1 MSQTYQIARL
11 FNGERFHQDAWLT
24 IDNGKVVALG
34 HGQPPQ
40 QVQRLN
46 GTLVPGFVD
55 VQVNGGGGA
64 LFNGAPTAAS
74 IATMGQAH
82 AQFGTT
88 GLMPTL
94 ITDSLEVLRQ
104 GADAVAQARADKMP
118 GVLGVHF
125 EGPHLSVAKKGVHSA
140 EHIRPLSEAEMAVY
154 TRADLGVVMVTLAP
168 ENVPAEQ
175 IAELTAAGVRVCLGH
190 SNADF
195 ATVQAALEAG
205 ACGFTHLFNAM
216 SPFTSREPGMVGAA
230 LLDPH
235 SWCGLIVD
243 GHHVHDA
250 SLQLAI
256 RAKAPEKMM
265 LVTDAMPPV
274 GMVGDTFTLLGREI
288 RREGGK
294 LTAPTGELAGSVL
307 DMATAVRNSVRQ
319 LGVSEADAFR
329 MASRYPAEFLGL
341 EHPGRLRVGSAAD
354 MVLLD
359 DDYHVVDCWIGG
371 QSVFTK

>member
-1 MSQTYQIARL
+1 MRQTYQISRL

-34 HGQPPQ
+34 HGQPPSDA
-40 QVQRLN
+40 RKLE

-64 LFNGAPTAAS
+64 LFNGDPSVNS
-74 IATMGQAH
+74 IATIGAAH
-82 AQFGTT
+82 ARFGTT
-88 GLMPTL
+88 GYLPTL
-94 ITDSLEVLRQ
+94 ITDSLEVLQQ
-104 GADAVAQARADKMP
+104 GADAVAAALREGCA

-140 EHIRPLSEAEMAVY
+140 EHIRPLTDAEMAVY
-154 TRADLGVVMVTLAP
+154 TRKDLGTVVVTLAP

-175 IAELTAAGVRVCLGH
+175 IAELTAAGVKVCLGH
-190 SNADF
+190 SDADY
-195 ATVQAALEAG
+195 ATAQAALAAG

-216 SPFTSREPGMVGAA
+216 SAFTSREPGMVGAA
-230 LLDPH
+230 LLDQH

-256 RAKAPEKMM
+256 QSKAAEKMM

-274 GMVGDTFTLLGREI
+274 GMEGDTFTLLGRTI
-288 RREGGK
+288 RREGDK

-319 LGVSEADAFR
+319 LGLSEAEAFK

-341 EHPGRLRVGSAAD
+341 ENPGRLRVGASAD

-359 DDYHVVDCWIGG
+359 DDYRVIQCWIGG
-371 QSVFTK
+371 HAKLNS